1 MTPPFAAIFALDVRT
16 VLVLLFTGN
25 ASMAGL
31 IFMFEW
37 ITTESGNRHPLRCY
51 ALARLLQSLAWL
63 LMLQRG
69 ELPGILSVLAAN
81 NLLLVGFFLE
91 SLVALELARIN
102 RPTFRLVHIA
112 LSMTALLAMNLVT
125 LVQRAPGPRLAATSV
140 GVAMCMVLPSIL
152 FVLDPRESAF
162 RRILGTGNLVFI
174 GVLGARA
181 VEGALDRALNLF
193 STGLVQSLT
202 FFLLIL
208 MMVLSGA
215 VVLLIVKEDADHELR
230 ELATQ
235 DPLTGLSNRR
245 AFTSQAARVL
255 AYHQRYGLEASVLF
269 IDIDHFKAV
278 NDRHGHA
285 AGDRVIQHL
294 AKVLRGTIREFDL
307 HCRYGGEEF
316 VLLLPNSSMAEGLH
330 VAERIRE
337 EVARADTVPYTV
349 SVGLASSQAQARDP
363 LEDLLARSDAALYRA
378 KQGGRNRV
386 EVDASPSPPL
396 RDAL

>member
-1 MTPPFAAIFALDVRT
+1 MTPPLAAIFALDVRT

-25 ASMAGL
+25 AAMAAL
-31 IFMFEW
+31 IFLFEGFAA
-37 ITTESGNRHPLRCY
+37 ESGHRHPLRCH

-69 ELPGILSVLAAN
+69 ELPGVLSVLAAD
-81 NLLLVGFFLE
+81 NLLLAGFFLE
-91 SLVALELARIN
+91 SMVALELARID
-102 RPTFRLVHIA
+102 RPRARRVHVV
-112 LSMTALLAMNLVT
+112 LSGSALLLMNLVT
-125 LVQRAPGPRLAATSV
+125 LLQGTPGYRSAATSLGV
-140 GVAMCMVLPSIL
+140 GVCMAIPSVL
-152 FVLDPRESAF
+152 FVTAPRESAF
-162 RRILGTGNLVFI
+162 RRILGTANLAFI
-174 GVLGARA
+174 TILGVRA
-181 VEGALDRALNLF
+181 VLAVSDGSFNLY
-193 STGLVQSLT
+193 STGMVQSLT

-208 MMVLSGA
+208 MMILGGA
-215 VVLLIVKEDADHELR
+215 VVLLLAKEDADRELR

-245 AFTSQAARVL
+245 AFTAQAARVL
-255 AYHQRYGLEASVLF
+255 AYHQRYGLDVSVLF

-294 AKVLRGTIREFDL
+294 AEVLRRTIREFDL

-316 VLLLPNSSMAEGLH
+316 VLLLPNSSPAEGLH

-337 EVARADTVPYTV
+337 EVAHAGAAAVPYTV

-378 KQGGRNRV
+378 KKAGRNRV
-386 EVDASPSPPL
+386 EVDGAP
-396 RDAL
+396 

>member
-1 MTPPFAAIFALDVRT
+1 MTPPLAAIFALDVRT

-25 ASMAGL
+25 AAMAAL
-31 IFMFEW
+31 IFLFEW
-37 ITTESGNRHPLRCY
+37 FTAESGHRHPLHCY
-51 ALARLLQSLAWL
+51 ALARLMQSLAWL

-69 ELPGILSVLAAN
+69 VLPGALSVLAAN
-81 NLLLVGFFLE
+81 NLLLAGFFLE
-91 SLVALELARIN
+91 SMVALELARIE
-102 RPTFRLVHIA
+102 RPAARRIHLV
-112 LSMTALLAMNLVT
+112 LSASGLLLMNLVT
-125 LVQRAPGPRLAATSV
+125 LVLGAPGYRMAATSLGV
-140 GVAMCMVLPSIL
+140 GLCMAIPSVL
-152 FVLDPRESAF
+152 FVSDPRESAF
-162 RRILGTGNLVFI
+162 RRVLGAGNLVFI
-174 GVLGARA
+174 GVLGVRA
-181 VEGALDRALNLF
+181 VLATFDSTFNLF

-208 MMVLSGA
+208 MMVLGGA
-215 VVLLIVKEDADHELR
+215 VVLLIAKEDADRELR

-235 DPLTGLSNRR
+235 DSLTGLYNRR

-294 AKVLRGTIREFDL
+294 AEVLRRTIREFDL

-316 VLLLPNSSMAEGLH
+316 VLLLPNSSLAEGLH

-337 EVARADTVPYTV
+337 EVAHAGSATVPYTV

-378 KQGGRNRV
+378 KKGGRDRV
-386 EVDASPSPPL
+386 EVDGGS
-396 RDAL
+396 